1 MKRSLPLLVLIVLA
15 SSAVSISMFSTG
27 QFWYDDFAG
36 YMLQTK
42 ALLHGNMAQF
52 VAQNS
57 AAIAASDYPVGP
69 AAYPWGYPL
78 LIAPLFAF
86 GGVASLTA
94 YKLLNTLAFGAFLVI
109 FYQIARRRITAISAL
124 LLMAALAFNPAL
136 LQAQDLI
143 QADFIF
149 LFISTLTLLKI
160 EEESSIRRAL
170 WLGILL
176 FAAFFVRTNGILLLG
191 IFGADAA
198 LRTRTTPQPGMRY
211 AAITTLIFFSLTLA
225 AGWIFPNGQGSY
237 FEHYSLFFSPARL
250 WENTLYYLALP
261 GVLFTPFP
269 RVFPLMVFFFFV
281 GVLRFWREERVA
293 LAYILLTLALFITWP
308 ERQGLRFLYP
318 ILPLWLILAARGLE
332 TLSERWK
339 ALAPA
344 WFGALATLALF
355 ASLSLTGGQFFQ
367 RQDINGPF
375 DEYSQPMFAF
385 VREQTA
391 PQSVVIFF
399 KPRLM
404 TLLAERKSLL
414 LTNCARL
421 GAGDYLVLHK
431 KGESNAQIDP
441 QQAETCN
448 PAVKLGLVF
457 DNRRFLI
464 YKILR

>member
-1 MKRSLPLLVLIVLA
+1 
-15 SSAVSISMFSTG
+15 
-27 QFWYDDFAG
+27 
-36 YMLQTK
+36 
-42 ALLHGNMAQF
+42 
-52 VAQNS
+52 
-57 AAIAASDYPVGP
+57 
-69 AAYPWGYPL
+69 
-78 LIAPLFAF
+78 
-86 GGVASLTA
+86 
-94 YKLLNTLAFGAFLVI
+94 
-109 FYQIARRRITAISAL
+109 
-124 LLMAALAFNPAL
+124 
-136 LQAQDLI
+136 
-143 QADFIF
+143 
-149 LFISTLTLLKI
+149 
-160 EEESSIRRAL
+160 
-170 WLGILL
+170 
-176 FAAFFVRTNGILLLG
+176 
-191 IFGADAA
+191 
-198 LRTRTTPQPGMRY
+198 MRY

-269 RVFPLMVFFFFV
+269 GVFPLMVFFFFV